1 MRRRD
6 RRQDGSTE
14 TLKARTMR
22 LSCKQIEELR
32 PATAPPEVSPE
43 VSPEVVPPEPLPVG
57 GSDDALQ
64 AAFEPK
70 TVFVDWADLETSM
83 QRRQVRSLDPASSDR
98 RSARRPRLITSV
110 HDEAGKVRANVRDSA
125 RAVLTWVSALLD
137 HEGLTD
143 LDAVLDRCLRPG
155 PDPASLNYAAL
166 AREIGAATGI
176 DLSPKRVRTAIEQL
190 RKARQKQVQHM
201 PRQSN
206 RQRLE
211 TLHSLLEANFQD
223 LVGSETPDRENL
235 RRSIAVDV
243 LAAVRRAAGRVIEND
258 FGEGIPPTIDV
269 DELEGRFLDFVRG
282 IVRDEPGSDHQRTLP
297 ADLHRLLVTLCDYDG
312 SSENDV
318 RLVVD
323 GGRVVADLMGPD
335 SLPGIMAQLNVLV
348 AGRHLLDSELYCAEM
363 SRLAEAAAG
372 LRDDPQVRRFLNWV
386 RRLPED
392 QRLPSPL
399 RVSSYCLNNAATH
412 VLQRIFT
419 DELADGKAYLARAD
433 EWIEEMRRRDSGF
446 RLIKTT
452 EVLYLVVVAHLAGD
466 ARKIESHFARL
477 GNSRSLA
484 LLQDLAKYDNC
495 EEMVRAA
502 RRHAV
507 AALPEL
513 RHQLIHFG

>member
-1 MRRRD
+1 MHF
-6 RRQDGSTE
+6 
-14 TLKARTMR
+14 
-22 LSCKQIEELR
+22 SCKQIKDLR
-32 PATAPPEVSPE
+32 PATAPPEALAE
-43 VSPEVVPPEPLPVG
+43 VPRDVPPASFPDPLADDV
-57 GSDDALQ
+57 SDGLLE

-70 TVFVDWADLETSM
+70 TVFVDWANLEASI
-83 QRRQVRSLDPASSDR
+83 QRRQVRSLDTASSER

-110 HDEAGKVRANVRDSA
+110 DDEAAKVRANVRDSA
-125 RAVLTWVSALLD
+125 RAILTWVSALLD
-137 HEGLTD
+137 HEGLAD

-166 AREIGAATGI
+166 AREIRATTGI
-176 DLSPKRVRTAIEQL
+176 ELSPKRVRTAIEQL
-190 RKARQKQVQHM
+190 RKARQKQVHHI

-211 TLHSLLEANFQD
+211 TLHSLLETNFQN
-223 LVGSETPDRENL
+223 LFGSETPDRENL

-258 FGEGIPPTIDV
+258 FGEGIPRTIDV
-269 DELEGRFLDFVRG
+269 DQLEGRFLDFVRH
-282 IVRDEPGSDHQRTLP
+282 IVRDGSDADRKRTLP
-297 ADLHRLLVTLCDYDG
+297 TDLHRLLVTLCDYDG

-348 AGRHLLDSELYCAEM
+348 AGRQLLDSELYCAEM
-363 SRLAEAAAG
+363 SRLAKAAAG
-372 LRDDPQVRRFLNWV
+372 LRHDPQVRRFLNWV
-386 RRLPED
+386 RRLPEG
-392 QRLPSPL
+392 QRLPSPI

-412 VLQRIFT
+412 VLQRLFT
-419 DELADGKAYLARAD
+419 GELTDREAALPRVD
-433 EWIEEMRRRDSGF
+433 EWIEKMRRRDSGF

-452 EVLYLVVVAHLAGD
+452 EVLYLVVVAHLMGD

-477 GNSRSLA
+477 GNSKSLA
-484 LLQDLAKYDNC
+484 LLQNLAKYDNC
-495 EEMVRAA
+495 EEMIRAA
-502 RRHAV
+502 SQHAV